1 MRWAILVAVLFVAAP
16 ASGQNDEDRGDCQ
29 SANADVAI
37 RGCTRLLESGKLD
50 PAARLFALKKRAFK
64 YTENEDWRRAL
75 RDYDEVVAL
84 DGGNSDSF
92 YFRGAVYLRLRQYGR
107 AIDDLSKAIALKPA
121 FDLAYVLRG
130 DAESARGQFQRA
142 IADYDAALERLPL
155 REVYCRRGK
164 ANEGL
169 KNRDAAIADYKRGLD
184 RDAIG
189 DEDCRDGLKRLGVA
203 P

>member
-189 DEDCRDGLKRLGVA
+189 DEDCRDGLNRLGVA